1 MLLMYAIFWLTGTLN
16 KKALKKKKAIMV
28 FKKAMSCGFKPLCM
42 SNLLITPI
50 EALSAAAQS
59 ANRLP
64 IIRLFTLIIL
74 PKFYACSLQ
83 YFLDEYS
90 TKITN

>member
-1 MLLMYAIFWLTGTLN
+1 
-16 KKALKKKKAIMV
+16 MV

-83 YFLDEYS
+83 YSLNEYS